1 MSKIE
6 IGSIST
12 GSMNIGDSGIRTEGK
27 RIDSVT
33 YTPKSYSWNP
43 QEDITTYELA
53 LCLPVLLTSIYVL
66 PVETQIN
73 DLPENCRRHFE
84 EE

>member
-1 MSKIE
+1 MNTR
-6 IGSIST
+6 IGSINAERLT
-12 GSMNIGDSGIRTEGK
+12 TDKGGIWDDGEKVAGT
-27 RIDSVT
+27 T

-53 LCLPVLLTSIYVL
+53 LCLPVLLISIHRL

-73 DLPENCRRHFE
+73 DLPENCRRHFKE
-84 EE
+84 E